1 VSGFYATTRDGH
13 SIGLNEDGELWFN
26 SCCDADNVYL
36 TTVQLRN
43 LWVVVGT
50 AIEMQEGSTGGAE

>member
-1 VSGFYATTRDGH
+1 VSDFHVTTRDGH

-36 TTVQLRN
+36 TVEQALQLRRTLDTFLTN
-43 LWVVVGT
+43 KGWFKRGT
-50 AIEMQEGSTGGAE
+50 E